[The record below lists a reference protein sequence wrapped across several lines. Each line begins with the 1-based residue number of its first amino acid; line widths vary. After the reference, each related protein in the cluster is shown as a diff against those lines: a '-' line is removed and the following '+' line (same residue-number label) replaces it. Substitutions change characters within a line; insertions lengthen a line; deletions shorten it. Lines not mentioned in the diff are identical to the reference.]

1 MVVLGAVI
9 NALLA
14 ALGGCLGVFLRRY
27 VTKDLGDFLLVGQGL
42 VCVLLAVQGIMSN
55 SCNISVVTISI
66 ACGFFIGHAL
76 HIEEHIEKWSERA
89 CAYVVAKGA
98 HGQSSQLSQSSQP
111 VQSSQSSLSCQASQS
126 SLPCQAS
133 QSSLSYGFIYASV
146 YACTG
151 AMAIMGSLQS
161 GLVLDHTT
169 LIAKGFI
176 DLVVCFALG
185 SVLGIGVPF
194 CGISIFIY
202 EALLSVCASFLS
214 GFLVGDVLAGILI
227 VGSLILLVIGLNLM
241 HITSYKVANML
252 PSVFLPMIFVP
263 LFSLLSHLV

>member
-55 SCNISVVTISI
+55 SCNISVVTLSI

-76 HIEEHIEKWSERA
+76 HIEERIEKWSERV

-111 VQSSQSSLSCQASQS
+111 VQSPQS

-194 CGISIFIY
+194 CGINIFIY

-214 GFLVGDVLAGILI
+214 GFLVGEVLAGILI

>member
-42 VCVLLAVQGIMSN
+42 VCVPLAVQGIMSN
-55 SCNISVVTISI
+55 SCNISVVTLSI

-76 HIEEHIEKWSERA
+76 HIEERIEKWSERV

-111 VQSSQSSLSCQASQS
+111 VQS
-126 SLPCQAS
+126 S

-214 GFLVGDVLAGILI
+214 GFLVGEVLAGILI

>member
-42 VCVLLAVQGIMSN
+42 VCVLLAVQGFMSN
-55 SCNISVVTISI
+55 SCNISVVTLSI

-76 HIEEHIEKWSERA
+76 HIEERIEKWSARV
-89 CAYVVAKGA
+89 CAYVVSKGA
-98 HGQSSQLSQSSQP
+98 HGQSSQTSQP
-111 VQSSQSSLSCQASQS
+111 VQSSQS

-214 GFLVGDVLAGILI
+214 GFLVGEVLAGILI

>member
-55 SCNISVVTISI
+55 SCNISVVTLSI

-76 HIEEHIEKWSERA
+76 HIEERIEKWSERV
-89 CAYVVAKGA
+89 CAYVVSKGA
-98 HGQSSQLSQSSQP
+98 HDQSSQTSQSSQP
-111 VQSSQSSLSCQASQS
+111 VQS
-126 SLPCQAS
+126 S

-214 GFLVGDVLAGILI
+214 GFLVGEVLAGILI

>member
-55 SCNISVVTISI
+55 SCNISVVTLSI

-76 HIEEHIEKWSERA
+76 HIEERIEKWSARV
-89 CAYVVAKGA
+89 CAYVVSKGA
-98 HGQSSQLSQSSQP
+98 HGQSSQTSQP
-111 VQSSQSSLSCQASQS
+111 VQSSQSSL
-126 SLPCQAS
+126 PCQAS
-133 QSSLSYGFIYASV
+133 QPSLSYGFIYASV

-214 GFLVGDVLAGILI
+214 GFLVGEVLAGILI

-241 HITSYKVANML
+241 HITAYKVANML

>member
-42 VCVLLAVQGIMSN
+42 VCVLLAAQGIMSN
-55 SCNISVVTISI
+55 SCNISVVTLSI

-76 HIEEHIEKWSERA
+76 HIEERIEKWSARV
-89 CAYVVAKGA
+89 CAYVVSKAPP
-98 HGQSSQLSQSSQP
+98 GQSSQTSQSSQP
-111 VQSSQSSLSCQASQS
+111 VQS
-126 SLPCQAS
+126 S

-185 SVLGIGVPF
+185 SVLGAGVPF

-214 GFLVGDVLAGILI
+214 GFLVGEVLAGILI

>member
-1 MVVLGAVI
+1 
-9 NALLA
+9 
-14 ALGGCLGVFLRRY
+14 
-27 VTKDLGDFLLVGQGL
+27 
-42 VCVLLAVQGIMSN
+42 MSN
-55 SCNISVVTISI
+55 SCNISVVTLSI

-76 HIEEHIEKWSERA
+76 HIEERIEKWSERV

-111 VQSSQSSLSCQASQS
+111 VQSPQS

-214 GFLVGDVLAGILI
+214 GFLVGEVLAGILI

>member
-1 MVVLGAVI
+1 
-9 NALLA
+9 
-14 ALGGCLGVFLRRY
+14 
-27 VTKDLGDFLLVGQGL
+27 
-42 VCVLLAVQGIMSN
+42 MSN

-111 VQSSQSSLSCQASQS
+111 VQSSQSSLS
-126 SLPCQAS
+126 CQAS

-214 GFLVGDVLAGILI
+214 GFLVGEVLAGILI

>member
-98 HGQSSQLSQSSQP
+98 HGQSSQTSQSSQP
-111 VQSSQSSLSCQASQS
+111 VQS
-126 SLPCQAS
+126 S

-185 SVLGIGVPF
+185 SVLGAGVPF

-214 GFLVGDVLAGILI
+214 GFLVGEVLAGILI

>member
-55 SCNISVVTISI
+55 SCNISVVTLSI

-76 HIEEHIEKWSERA
+76 HIEERIEKWSARV
-89 CAYVVAKGA
+89 CAYVVSKGA
-98 HGQSSQLSQSSQP
+98 HGQSSQTSQP
-111 VQSSQSSLSCQASQS
+111 VQSSQS

-214 GFLVGDVLAGILI
+214 GFLVGEVLAGILI
-227 VGSLILLVIGLNLM
+227 VGSLILLVTGLNLL

>member
-14 ALGGCLGVFLRRY
+14 AFGGCLGVFLRRY

-42 VCVLLAVQGIMSN
+42 VCVLLAVQGFMSN
-55 SCNISVVTISI
+55 SCNISVVTLSI

-76 HIEEHIEKWSERA
+76 HIEERIEKWSARV
-89 CAYVVAKGA
+89 CAYVVSKGA
-98 HGQSSQLSQSSQP
+98 HGQSSQTSQP
-111 VQSSQSSLSCQASQS
+111 VQSSQS

-185 SVLGIGVPF
+185 SVLGAGVPF

-214 GFLVGDVLAGILI
+214 GFLVGEVLAGILI

-263 LFSLLSHLV
+263 LFSLLSHLL

>member
-14 ALGGCLGVFLRRY
+14 AFGGCLGVFLRRY

-42 VCVLLAVQGIMSN
+42 VCVLLAVQGFMSN
-55 SCNISVVTISI
+55 SCNISVVTLSI

-76 HIEEHIEKWSERA
+76 HIEERIEKWSARV
-89 CAYVVAKGA
+89 CAYVVSKGA
-98 HGQSSQLSQSSQP
+98 HGQSSQTSQP
-111 VQSSQSSLSCQASQS
+111 VQSSQS

-214 GFLVGDVLAGILI
+214 GFLVGEVLAGILI

>member
-55 SCNISVVTISI
+55 SCNISVVTLSI

-76 HIEEHIEKWSERA
+76 HIEERIEKWSARV
-89 CAYVVAKGA
+89 CAYVVSKGA
-98 HGQSSQLSQSSQP
+98 HGQSSQTSQSSQP
-111 VQSSQSSLSCQASQS
+111 VQS
-126 SLPCQAS
+126 S

-185 SVLGIGVPF
+185 SVLGAGVPF

-214 GFLVGDVLAGILI
+214 GFLVGEVLAGILI

-263 LFSLLSHLV
+263 LFSLLSHLL